1 MARTST
7 MPASVRATIRYAVP
21 GETAR
26 FYPTNRARSYWPAE
40 EHEVEI
46 CNVRPQAERLS
57 LERQGFVLLSE
68 PTAVRHFSDAR
79 EVREVY
85 YPEIAAL
92 VGRLLGAEKV
102 IVFGEVARS
111 DSAATGDGQRP
122 AYGAH
127 VDYGE
132 RSVRQFTHDLLGAR
146 EAESWLQRRFVL
158 MNVWRPVRT
167 VLRTPLA
174 VCDASTVRRSELND
188 SEVHGGLNDPNRPT
202 LYGYTLSYGAQHR
215 WYYVPAMEPGEI
227 LVFKLFDSDATR
239 VQWTAHTA
247 FDDPSAASDA
257 PARESIE
264 IRTIS
269 FLS

>member
-1 MARTST
+1 MGRSSE
-7 MPASVRATIRYAVP
+7 MPASVRAIIRYAVP

-26 FYPTNRARSYWPAE
+26 FYPTNRSRSYWPE
-40 EHEVEI
+40 QEHSVEI
-46 CNVRPQAERLS
+46 RNARPEAAHLS
-57 LERQGFVLLSE
+57 LERQGFVLLRE
-68 PTAVRHFSDAR
+68 PTALSDFHDAR
-79 EVREVY
+79 EIREVY
-85 YPEIAAL
+85 HPEIAAL

-102 IVFGEVARS
+102 LVFGEVARS

-132 RSVRQFTHDLLGAR
+132 RTVRQFTHDLLGPE
-146 EAESWLQRRFVL
+146 EAESWLQHRFVL
-158 MNVWRPVRT
+158 MNVWRPLSTVR
-167 VLRTPLA
+167 RTPLA

-215 WYYVPAMEPGEI
+215 WYYVPQMEPGEV
-227 LVFKLFDSDATR
+227 LVFKLFDSDATQ

-247 FDDPSAASDA
+247 FDDPTAAPDA
-257 PARESIE
+257 PPRESIE

-269 FLS
+269 FLP